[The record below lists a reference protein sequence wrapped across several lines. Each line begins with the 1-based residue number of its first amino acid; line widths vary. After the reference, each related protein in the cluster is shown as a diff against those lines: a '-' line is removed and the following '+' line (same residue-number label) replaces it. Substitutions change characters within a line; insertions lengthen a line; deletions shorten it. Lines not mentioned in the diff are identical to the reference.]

1 MDITMA
7 YYGKSNSNSYDMSDH
22 VRTSVYISGIYWHHC
37 IKLLQRQ
44 GSCEAFPTPAAFNSL
59 VREPDRDGRDV
70 IHSVIVRTWESLE
83 KHHWGLLHGLSQTSS
98 LQLSPIDHL
107 ASNVLRSRS
116 LTPSPTPSGHRAHIL
131 TESARIKCKVTRS
144 IKKLINY
151 EYEVYTVIWMNVPK
165 IRSWVQLPPK
175 EFLAA
180 IPLRLHSPHVIQRHN
195 QRELLWR
202 KWVCRDM
209 LWLGTSMHIT

>member
-1 MDITMA
+1 MDITW
-7 YYGKSNSNSYDMSDH
+7 YHYGKSNSNSYDMSDH

-144 IKKLINY
+144 I
-151 EYEVYTVIWMNVPK
+151 NVPK

-202 KWVCRDM
+202 KWACCDM